1 MRRTAYCF
9 LGVFVLMAVA
19 TAPAF
24 QQAAPG
30 MPTAAE
36 PSKEVVLDVVADDGH
51 GQLVGDLN
59 RDDFQVFEDGKQQT
73 VSSFERHREGSQPV
87 LILLDVLNTRLASRG
102 RAQQQIAAALENL
115 ESAEKV
121 FLYVLASDAAVQ
133 AVHAMPENAQTQ
145 KEVTPWTRDVRA
157 LLDQALRQANT
168 LRPASMETESP
179 RTEATYKALREIAS
193 RLADFPGRK
202 TIVWVTHGVP
212 LAAANANGL
221 AVDYEQPLQR
231 STAAFGQAGIVVY
244 PVAQTEGA
252 LPDSMVGLSS
262 SATLRRFADLTGGR
276 LFPSDHIDDAISQ
289 ALADSRL
296 SYRLGYLPPPGK
308 AGAGYRKIRVV
319 CTRHGIRAQTRQGY
333 YP

>member
-1 MRRTAYCF
+1 
-9 LGVFVLMAVA
+9 
-19 TAPAF
+19 
-24 QQAAPG
+24 
-30 MPTAAE
+30 
-36 PSKEVVLDVVADDGH
+36 
-51 GQLVGDLN
+51 
-59 RDDFQVFEDGKQQT
+59 
-73 VSSFERHREGSQPV
+73 
-87 LILLDVLNTRLASRG
+87 
-102 RAQQQIAAALENL
+102 
-115 ESAEKV
+115 
-121 FLYVLASDAAVQ
+121 
-133 AVHAMPENAQTQ
+133 MPENAQTQ

-157 LLDQALRQANT
+157 LLDQALRQANI

-212 LAAANANGL
+212 LSAANANGL